1 MFATYMLHETM
12 THKPEVKSLQ
22 LEALSCVDN
31 LKICGRAQ
39 ATLDVIGNPDVARA
53 DSLAL
58 FCSVKCPGKIILQA
72 YDLAVKLRDRGVT
85 VIGGFHSPME
95 KEFLNILLR
104 GSQPVIICPARSIE
118 KMRIPPEWKKALA
131 AGRLLIVSP
140 FKPGERRPTTQMALE
155 RNRFVAQVAGR
166 ILVAYAEPGGKT
178 ERFCRE
184 IITCGKPV
192 FTLESEYNRNLVEMG
207 AKPVRPD
214 YEF

>member
-1 MFATYMLHETM
+1 MPSATP
-12 THKPEVKSLQ
+12 KPELCELLAAMTKSQ
-22 LEALSCVDN
+22 GIA
-31 LKICGRAQ
+31 GRLWAFGDGSLL
-39 ATLDVIGNPDVARA
+39 ANDP
-53 DSLAL
+53 LAL

-72 YDLAVKLRDRGVT
+72 YDLAVKLRDRGET

-118 KMRIPPEWKKALA
+118 KMRVPPEWKKPLADSRLLVLSPFEEKDRRMTAELA
-131 AGRLLIVSP
+131 AG
-140 FKPGERRPTTQMALE
+140 
-155 RNRFVAQVAGR
+155 RNRFVATLAGR

-184 IITCGKPV
+184 IIGWGKLV

-207 AKPVRPD
+207 AKPVGPD